1 MQRQILPL
9 NSRLTIDI
17 YVSSIFNSNNSFS
30 TTITTTISAF
40 LTRLDSRRLTIKY
53 AHWVLE
59 IDSRLLHS
67 ALRLTQLILIII
79 LYKLIIIV
87 SHRMAPAVIILCLII
102 IFPILIFHIQMP
114 V

>member
-53 AHWVLE
+53 AHWVLD

-67 ALRLTQLILIII
+67 ALRLILIT
-79 LYKLIIIV
+79 LTMLIIIV

-114 V
+114 I